1 MGVAVVVV
9 SDVDVALVGSA
20 WEVFEGRAMV
30 LLSVLVVAAGS
41 PGAILMDSVGLFS
54 WHQRA
59 RQLFTVP
66 EVMCI
71 LR

>member
-1 MGVAVVVV
+1 MVVV

-20 WEVFEGRAMV
+20 GEVFEGRAMV

-54 WHQRA
+54 
-59 RQLFTVP
+59 
-66 EVMCI
+66 
-71 LR
+71 